1 MQSKSKNNL
10 LAIFVVLLFA
20 TPILFSCGGGT
31 KQDTEVYEDPELAE
45 FAEFYDRFHKDP
57 EYQLEHITFP
67 LEGLPGMAD
76 SMMVEGSTFYYK
88 KPGWKILKHVDW
100 DTISGYNRRIEPT
113 GLGIINEYICTD
125 DYFCMSRRFA
135 KLHDGWFLIYYADF
149 NYRPN
154 LRQ

>member
-1 MQSKSKNNL
+1 MLYKSKNNL

-20 TPILFSCGGGT
+20 TPVIFSCGGSET
-31 KQDTEVYEDPELAE
+31 YTENNVDPELE
-45 FAEFYDRFHKDP
+45 GFVEFYEQFHKDP
-57 EYQLEHITFP
+57 EFQLEHITFP

-76 SMMVEGSTFYYK
+76 SLTVEHSTFYFK
-88 KPGWKILKHVDW
+88 KPGWKILQHVDW
-100 DTISGYNRRIEPT
+100 DTITGYSRRIEPT

-135 KLHDGWFLIYYADF
+135 RLHDGWYLIYYADF
-149 NYRPN
+149 NYRPD